1 MNSLCVSTSKL
12 QKLYELFIKS
22 DCGELPS
29 GTEDFKLAEDDGTE
43 DTFPQHP
50 GDYGDNEDFWYLQDN
65 FVKIVEIIAKIKN
78 AGNQFY
84 KAKDYKKATRKY
96 KKACRY
102 IEHLRTN
109 MGSTEDDEEEAIRKV
124 EVPILLNI
132 AAVQIAEK
140 NFNDAIKELDKILE
154 IQEDDESDRDLTGY
168 KDWFVKAYYRRGQ
181 CYLGRNDY
189 EMALKGKSLNEIS
202 CTIFWFFYSFPL
214 DLTQAKNLEPNDK
227 GILNEFARV
236 KKAKQEYSKKEKQM
250 YSKMFW

>member
-1 MNSLCVSTSKL
+1 MLILSWNSYCVSTSKL
-12 QKLYELFIKS
+12 QKLFELFIKS

-78 AGNQFY
+78 AGNHFY

-181 CYLGRNDY
+181 CHLGKNDY
-189 EMALKGKSLNEIS
+189 EMALKGKSLNDAI
-202 CTIFWFFYSFPL
+202 CTNFWFF
-214 DLTQAKNLEPNDK
+214 
-227 GILNEFARV
+227 
-236 KKAKQEYSKKEKQM
+236 
-250 YSKMFW
+250 